1 MGFHRAGRLCGN
13 SFCSP
18 TGFIDTNASQV
29 PFTNLTT
36 EPLYQQWGRTA
47 ATTFLEPLGTGHYDS
62 LQASLQRRLGNG
74 LLLNVNYTWSKSI
87 NLVNASSGTPYIQS
101 QYYLSMNRAPT
112 EFDLT
117 HNVAIS
123 SVWGLPFGRGRRW
136 LGNKGVLT
144 PIVSGWQVN
153 NTMSVFSGFPFN
165 VTGDCD
171 PAWPGNSP
179 TMINT
184 VGSPKKIGSKSGYW
198 YDPFAFA
205 QTYDPNDPGSCLAGS
220 LGTSGFYNLRGPGTF
235 NWDFGLF
242 RDFAI
247 TERIRLQF
255 RAEAFNFTNTPP
267 FCWYCLE
274 RTHSRQC
281 DW

>member
-1 MGFHRAGRLCGN
+1 
-13 SFCSP
+13 
-18 TGFIDTNASQV
+18 
-29 PFTNLTT
+29 
-36 EPLYQQWGRTA
+36 
-47 ATTFLEPLGTGHYDS
+47 
-62 LQASLQRRLGNG
+62 
-74 LLLNVNYTWSKSI
+74 
-87 NLVNASSGTPYIQS
+87 
-101 QYYLSMNRAPT
+101 
-112 EFDLT
+112 
-117 HNVAIS
+117 
-123 SVWGLPFGRGRRW
+123 
-136 LGNKGVLT
+136 VLT
-144 PIVSGWQVN
+144 PIVSGWEVN
-153 NTMSVFSGFPFN
+153 NTMSVFSGFPFS

-205 QTYDPNDPGSCLAGS
+205 QTYDPNDPGTCLAGS

-255 RAEAFNFTNTPP
+255 RAEAFNFTNTPHFGGTVSSGHIP
-267 FCWYCLE
+267 DNAIGDANSIDPKTGRVIDPGAFLTPDNGVNDLAREGIDE
-274 RTHSRQC
+274 RQFRLGLRIQF
-281 DW
+281 